1 MIKTV
6 ITAAGKGVRLLP
18 ATKSLPKEM
27 LPIFSNRYDQRILTP
42 LLQHIFD
49 QLFELE
55 IRNYCFVVGREKRSI
70 EDHFTPHNS
79 YLKEIA
85 KNDRI
90 ILKNFYQK
98 LNKSHIMWVNQNQP
112 LGFGDAVKRT
122 EKFVGNDDFV
132 VHAGDVTI
140 MGHSPHPIQR
150 FLKTIKNDPTISCVL
165 LCKEVKDTKRY
176 GVPKI
181 KKQTN
186 SLFLVEEVE
195 EKPLKPKSNFA
206 IMPLYYFKP
215 NIFTYLKKIKKG
227 KGNEYQLT
235 DAIQKLIENGEK
247 VVAIPLLSNEKEIDV
262 GTVDLYKN
270 ALDFSYRWKGF

>member
-18 ATKSLPKEM
+18 VTKSLPKEM
-27 LPIFSNRYDQRILTP
+27 LPIFSNRDGKRTLIP
-42 LLQHIFD
+42 LLQYVYE
-49 QLFELE
+49 QLFALK
-55 IRNYCFVVGREKRSI
+55 IQNYCYVVGREKRSI

-79 YLKEIA
+79 YLKELA
-85 KNDRI
+85 KNDRT
-90 ILKNFYQK
+90 ILKNIDQK
-98 LNKSHIMWVNQNQP
+98 LDKSNIMWVNQNQP
-112 LGFGDAVKRT
+112 LGFGDAVRRT

-140 MGHSPHPIQR
+140 IGHSPHPIQR
-150 FLKTIKNDPTISCVL
+150 FLKTIKNDPTISCIL
-165 LCKEVKDTKRY
+165 LCKKVKDTKRY

-181 KKQTN
+181 KKQSN

-262 GTVDLYKN
+262 GTVELYKN
-270 ALDFSYRWKGF
+270 ALDFSYRWKQF